1 MYQIRAA
8 FNNEF
13 YKAGRDRNKLD
24 KVYEFAPQFV
34 IESRRKFDIVSDLKN
49 LLGGLVDET
58 GSNEEK
64 AVLNI
69 LTALNKKLKEKSDL
83 KGNNDFLSILID
95 EKIGS
100 FSIFELLYMKLNDR
114 GGEDN
119 FTKFVK
125 MIYVFWANSSYKNE
139 DLYVD
144 NEETGPN
151 YLAYQ
156 NKKILGFYKNGFNF
170 HFLPGYKRP
179 TMFVTRQVKGKHHP
193 KIVGKYHLFQPIQ
206 LPEVNQEGSLTL
218 PSTPIPAFY
227 LKAFDDKAAWD
238 NFEKTTWLTLDA
250 VTTLIGFG
258 NLLKFRHLLKLH
270 KANHVIKLKLGLA
283 TVEVA
288 SGALGTIL
296 NFVNECDPGAEKNNN
311 GKKTFCQHLRDFLIL
326 LDIATLS
333 VDGID
338 NLLRTQ
344 ARKTRDVGY
353 ELIEKTKDVE
363 KQREINRITDSLD
376 LFAKPA
382 KDGKLGGKVLKAKQ
396 IRKLRGELKK
406 HGGLLILEEDLLNK
420 KIINQFKAINING
433 YKFEKAQDLFY
444 FMKKEGF
451 AGAYDAKTRQMVLG
465 SESTELV
472 AFHEKAHLQHFEEL
486 GEVYNSLKTWEKETY
501 VWEQIWSRRRYWT
514 KKELQVSLSY
524 VNRERAKAGIP
535 ILKIKL

>member
-1 MYQIRAA
+1 MFPFNSYKNDNPFNKKYGIVIESKNFDELSLFLKEINISFDSKIMYQIRAA

-100 FSIFELLYMKLNDR
+100 FSVFELLYMKLNDR

-139 DLYVD
+139 ELYID

-193 KIVGKYHLFQPIQ
+193 KIVGKYHLFQPI
-206 LPEVNQEGSLTL
+206 
-218 PSTPIPAFY
+218 
-227 LKAFDDKAAWD
+227 
-238 NFEKTTWLTLDA
+238 
-250 VTTLIGFG
+250 
-258 NLLKFRHLLKLH
+258 
-270 KANHVIKLKLGLA
+270 
-283 TVEVA
+283 
-288 SGALGTIL
+288 
-296 NFVNECDPGAEKNNN
+296 
-311 GKKTFCQHLRDFLIL
+311 
-326 LDIATLS
+326 
-333 VDGID
+333 
-338 NLLRTQ
+338 
-344 ARKTRDVGY
+344 
-353 ELIEKTKDVE
+353 
-363 KQREINRITDSLD
+363 
-376 LFAKPA
+376 
-382 KDGKLGGKVLKAKQ
+382 
-396 IRKLRGELKK
+396 
-406 HGGLLILEEDLLNK
+406 
-420 KIINQFKAINING
+420 
-433 YKFEKAQDLFY
+433 
-444 FMKKEGF
+444 
-451 AGAYDAKTRQMVLG
+451 
-465 SESTELV
+465 
-472 AFHEKAHLQHFEEL
+472 
-486 GEVYNSLKTWEKETY
+486 
-501 VWEQIWSRRRYWT
+501 
-514 KKELQVSLSY
+514 
-524 VNRERAKAGIP
+524 
-535 ILKIKL
+535 